1 MWHHQNL
8 LMCHQG
14 MVAVLAPSGSSK
26 TLQLMQVL
34 VIIEAALVVLRMT
47 IWATAYDY

>member
-1 MWHHQNL
+1 MF
-8 LMCHQG
+8 HQG
-14 MVAVLAPSGSSK
+14 MVAVLALSGSSR

-34 VIIEAALVVLRMT
+34 VIIKAVLVVLHMT